1 MNLKQNNLPMDI
13 KSTLYFSTES
23 QFENQIRKI
32 LKESYRNEKPSK
44 KALNAIMSFA
54 ASYECVDTK
63 IGKVEMIFN

>member
-1 MNLKQNNLPMDI
+1 MDI

-23 QFENQIRKI
+23 QFENQIRKT

-44 KALNAIMSFA
+44 RALNAIMSLA

>member
-1 MNLKQNNLPMDI
+1 MKQNNLPMDI

-23 QFENQIRKI
+23 QFENQIRKT

-54 ASYECVDTK
+54 ASYECFDTK
-63 IGKVEMIFN
+63 IGKVELLFN